1 MGYVS
6 QLSKRYESDWAKS
19 KARTLL
25 REMIKK
31 HSLDYKKAQNL
42 KVLCFPGIDAA
53 EIFEVYDP
61 LGIPRHNIIGI
72 EREPEIS
79 SKLSDMGLGIK
90 VVPSTLDDYL
100 KSQSELDLDVISLDY
115 TGPITSDQLEVLT
128 DIRNKTKK
136 SRFILHHA
144 NLMKR
149 DRLSY
154 PLYSTGYG
162 YTDDNKY

>member
-61 LGIPRHNIIGI
+61 LGIRRENIVGVEMVPKIADRL
-72 EREPEIS
+72 EE
-79 SKLSDMGLGIK
+79 LNLGIK
-90 VVPSTLDDYL
+90 VVPSTLEDYVN
-100 KSQSELDLDVISLDY
+100 SQPDIDFDVISLDY